1 MSEEKPKNLMNT
13 TNASEWAEEFF
24 RLWGDR
30 LDQVDESLMLSWFAS
45 AIMCGSDHTF
55 WRYEKELQAA
65 RRVCELVQR
74 KVNTD
79 DWEEDNAK
87 RQENLQNEHELLKAL
102 EAYKQVRGE

>member
-1 MSEEKPKNLMNT
+1 MSEEEKILT
-13 TNASEWAEEFF
+13 
-24 RLWGDR
+24 
-30 LDQVDESLMLSWFAS
+30 LDGYLKLL
-45 AIMCGSDHTF
+45 
-55 WRYEKELQAA
+55 KELQAA